1 MRRPAPLDLAL
12 LAGYAVTLL
21 AVGGCGEETPTQPS
35 SLADAPATPS
45 LAATGG
51 SWSPIAPM
59 PGTVGFGVSVGAVPN
74 SAGQSIAYVFGG
86 TSDFGG
92 TGSPVRAYN
101 VATNTWSVKTGDN
114 ANAGFDLNGVGAIGG
129 KLYFTGGYPE
139 HGEPFRSAS
148 TWEYNPATDVITQKA
163 DMPLHT
169 ADGVTGV
176 IGDKLYVLPGSCY
189 AIGLVAPGYCNQD
202 EFIRKLFRY
211 NPATNIW
218 VTKASA
224 PHYHKNG
231 VGGVIG
237 DKFYVVGGNKDF
249 DPPTRALD
257 VYDPVTN
264 SWKTLASLP
273 VTLQGLSG
281 TALRGLLY
289 VTGSVPGQTGSGSR
303 RMYAYNPT
311 SNQWI
316 AKTPPPSG
324 IGAIGNAAAKVF
336 LNGTSRML
344 VIQGPGVDEPST
356 SGMYTP

>member
-1 MRRPAPLDLAL
+1 VPRHLSIAGWFTLGTLAL
-12 LAGYAVTLL
+12 AA
-21 AVGGCGEETPTQPS
+21 CGQDTPTQPATT
-35 SLADAPATPS
+35 LEPAHPSPS
-45 LAATGG
+45 LATASN

-59 PGTVGFGVSVGAVPN
+59 PCCFGARVSVGAVPN
-74 SAGQSIAYVFGG
+74 AAGQSIAYVFGG
-86 TSDFGG
+86 TTDAGG
-92 TGSPVRAYN
+92 TGAPVRAYN
-101 VATNTWSVKTGDN
+101 VATNTWSVKTRESSL
-114 ANAGFDLNGVGAIGG
+114 GFDLNGVGVIGG
-129 KLYFTGGYPE
+129 KLYVTGGYEE
-139 HGEPFRSAS
+139 HGEAPRAAS
-148 TWEYNPATDVITQKA
+148 TWVYDPATDVLTQKA

-189 AIGLVAPGYCNQD
+189 AIGLVLKGYCNQD

-231 VGGVIG
+231 TGGVIN
-237 DKFYVVGGNKDF
+237 DKFYVAGGNKDF

-264 SWKTLASLP
+264 TWKTLAPLP
-273 VTLQGLSG
+273 TTLQGLSG
-281 TALRGLLY
+281 TVLQGLLY
-289 VTGSVPGQTGSGSR
+289 AAGSVPGQSGSGSR

-311 SNQWI
+311 SNKWI
-316 AKTPPPSG
+316 AKAAPPAG
-324 IGAIGNAAAKVF
+324 IGAFGNSAAKVF

-344 VIQGPGVDEPST
+344 VISGPLIDSPST
-356 SGMYTP
+356 SGIYTP